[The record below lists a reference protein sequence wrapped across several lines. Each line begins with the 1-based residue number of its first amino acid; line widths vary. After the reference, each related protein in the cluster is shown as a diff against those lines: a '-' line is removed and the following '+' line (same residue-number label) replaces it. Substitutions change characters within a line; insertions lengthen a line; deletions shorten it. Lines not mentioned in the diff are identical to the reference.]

1 MIYLDDNIA
10 DFNLEAALPLLS
22 EQRREQLLKFKHELG
37 RKTCAMAYL
46 LLRQGLQQ
54 EYNITEPPIFA
65 YNEHGKPHI
74 VGHDDIHFN
83 MSHCRA
89 GVVCALSDAPIGVD
103 IESIRE
109 YNDSLARYT
118 MNEEEL
124 QTINAAERPEVA
136 FTRFWTMKEAVMKCK
151 GSGIVN
157 NLKDVLT
164 GVTGI
169 LTTVNERRGYVFSVC
184 SSVQLSALFHS
195 TN

>member
-54 EYNITEPPIFA
+54 EYGITEPPVFA
-65 YNEHGKPHI
+65 YNEHGKPSI
-74 VGHDDIHFN
+74 VGREDIHFN

-89 GVVCALSDAPIGVD
+89 GVVCALSDTPIGVD

-118 MNEEEL
+118 MNEQEL

-136 FTRFWTMKEAVMKCK
+136 FTRLWTMKEAVVKWR

-157 NLKDVLT
+157 NLKDVLN

-169 LTTVNERRGYVFSVC
+169 LTTVNERRGYVISVC
-184 SSVQLSALFHS
+184 NQLIID
-195 TN
+195 N

>member
-1 MIYLDDNIA
+1 
-10 DFNLEAALPLLS
+10 
-22 EQRREQLLKFKHELG
+22 
-37 RKTCAMAYL
+37 
-46 LLRQGLQQ
+46 
-54 EYNITEPPIFA
+54 
-65 YNEHGKPHI
+65 
-74 VGHDDIHFN
+74 

-118 MNEEEL
+118 MNEEEML
-124 QTINAAERPEVA
+124 AINAAERPAVA
-136 FTRFWTMKEAVMKCK
+136 FTRLWTMKEAVVKCK

-157 NLKDVLT
+157 NLKDMLT